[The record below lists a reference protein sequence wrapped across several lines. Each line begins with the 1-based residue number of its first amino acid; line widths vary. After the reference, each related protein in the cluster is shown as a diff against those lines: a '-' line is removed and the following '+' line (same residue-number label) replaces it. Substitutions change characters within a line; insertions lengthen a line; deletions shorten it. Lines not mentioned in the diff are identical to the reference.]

1 MLFNMAIMI
10 FIIKTL
16 IIMHLWVAIFITPAN
31 NSESLNKKNSFFVSN
46 IKS

>member
-1 MLFNMAIMI
+1 MLFNMAIIM

-16 IIMHLWVAIFITPAN
+16 IIMHLWVAIVITPAN